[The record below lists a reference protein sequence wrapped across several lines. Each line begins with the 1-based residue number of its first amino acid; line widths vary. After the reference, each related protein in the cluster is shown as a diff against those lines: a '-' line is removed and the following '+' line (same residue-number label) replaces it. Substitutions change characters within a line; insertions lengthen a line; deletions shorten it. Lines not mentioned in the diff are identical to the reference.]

1 MKESSRNVFNYLK
14 ANYGTPLTNNDI
26 ATALGVSG
34 STVVGSVQGLV
45 RKGYAVRTED
55 VIEVEGKKTT
65 VKYIA
70 LTDEGMSFDPEKA
83 EAEEAERKAAEK
95 AAKAAAKAAKSA
107 E

>member
-45 RKGYAVRTED
+45 RKGYAVRTD
-55 VIEVEGKKTT
+55 DEVTGQDGKV
-65 VKYIA
+65 VKIKHIS
-70 LTDEGMSFDPEKA
+70 LTETGLEFNPDA
-83 EAEEAERKAAEK
+83 ETEAK
-95 AAKAAAKAAKSA
+95 
-107 E
+107 

>member
-45 RKGYAVRTED
+45 RKGYAIRTD
-55 VIEVEGKKTT
+55 DEVTGQDGKV
-65 VKYIA
+65 VKIKHIS
-70 LTDEGMSFDPEKA
+70 LTEAGLEFNPDA
-83 EAEEAERKAAEK
+83 ETEAK
-95 AAKAAAKAAKSA
+95 
-107 E
+107 